1 VVIAGFLYRISSTEW
16 LTIILCISLVIG
28 MEAMNTAVEW
38 LTDLVSPEYHPLAG
52 KVKDVAAAAVLIT
65 VIGAVVAG
73 LIIFIPRMLYLS
85 VLVFIV
91 SSDPDDVEVMPLF
104 PAVFDEI
111 FPVLDQQ
118 RSHQAPA
125 ACFLR

>member
-91 SSDPDDVEVMPLF
+91 SFDPDDVEVMPLF

-125 ACFLR
+125 AYFLR

>member
-1 VVIAGFLYRISSTEW
+1 MDFQKRIKSFKYALNGIRLLFSSQANARIHLSVALAVVIAGFLYRISTTEW

-73 LIIFIPRMLYLS
+73 LIIFIPRIS
-85 VLVFIV
+85 
-91 SSDPDDVEVMPLF
+91 
-104 PAVFDEI
+104 
-111 FPVLDQQ
+111 
-118 RSHQAPA
+118 
-125 ACFLR
+125 